1 MPTMSAAAVSNK
13 VQRPDI
19 LSLGG
24 NIEVLAAGQK
34 KGTTLPA
41 GIPARYLRYFRRG
54 SLGDSD
60 VTNIEQD
67 DLKNLKLMNGIPG
80 ESEVEYHFL
89 VEGNG
94 QVTIELDCW
103 KGGHHTETVALK

>member
-1 MPTMSAAAVSNK
+1 
-13 VQRPDI
+13 
-19 LSLGG
+19 
-24 NIEVLAAGQK
+24 
-34 KGTTLPA
+34 
-41 GIPARYLRYFRRG
+41 
-54 SLGDSD
+54 
-60 VTNIEQD
+60 
-67 DLKNLKLMNGIPG
+67 LKNLKLMNGIPG